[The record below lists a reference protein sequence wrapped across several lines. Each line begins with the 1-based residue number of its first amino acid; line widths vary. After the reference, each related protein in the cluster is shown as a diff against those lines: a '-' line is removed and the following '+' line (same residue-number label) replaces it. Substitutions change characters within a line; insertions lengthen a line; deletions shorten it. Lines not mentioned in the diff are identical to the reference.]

1 MRDMDVSNQ
10 KNQAKTK
17 GVTWNWHLF
26 FFSWLYFGGDL
37 GQWRHA
43 DNNYRQFGTADGKTP
58 AKNKKKE
65 EPYLFEE
72 ILVYERMYPCTLST
86 APVLKCLEDTCDSRL
101 PPPIYS
107 ILIMFKYNIQTDIG
121 IDPFTNQKNN

>member
-1 MRDMDVSNQ
+1 MDEMRDMDVSNQ

-43 DNNYRQFGTADGKTP
+43 DNNYRQFGTADGKTRP
-58 AKNKKKE
+58 QKTTKKKNRI
-65 EPYLFEE
+65 YSKRFF
-72 ILVYERMYPCTLST
+72 YERQFVPLVCVHVPLY
-86 APVLKCLEDTCDSRL
+86 
-101 PPPIYS
+101 PIYRTCFK
-107 ILIMFKYNIQTDIG
+107 MFG
-121 IDPFTNQKNN
+121 RHV

>member
-1 MRDMDVSNQ
+1 MDEMRDMDVSNQ

-72 ILVYERMYPCTLST
+72 ILLRTPICT
-86 APVLKCLEDTCDSRL
+86 SRL
-101 PPPIYS
+101 CTCTPVPYLPH
-107 ILIMFKYNIQTDIG
+107 LF
-121 IDPFTNQKNN
+121 

>member
-43 DNNYRQFGTADGKTP
+43 DNNYRQFGTAEGRTP
-58 AKNKKKE
+58 AKNKKEE

-72 ILVYERMYPCTLST
+72 IVRRQFVPLVCTPVPYLPHLFQNVWKTRVTLDCPLQST
-86 APVLKCLEDTCDSRL
+86 
-101 PPPIYS
+101 
-107 ILIMFKYNIQTDIG
+107 
-121 IDPFTNQKNN
+121 PF